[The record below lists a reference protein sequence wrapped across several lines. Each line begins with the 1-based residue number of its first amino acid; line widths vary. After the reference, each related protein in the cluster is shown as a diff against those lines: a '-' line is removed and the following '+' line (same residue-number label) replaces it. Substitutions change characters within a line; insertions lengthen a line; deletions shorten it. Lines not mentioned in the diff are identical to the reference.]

1 MRSVSSW
8 RSGMSCSG
16 MLTLARILPVANSMI
31 DGMPI
36 PTARVLGVTEP
47 SIAAASCSTSA
58 SCEAWLVGDDRATRE
73 SSPPSSTAT
82 AIFVPPT
89 STPMN

>member
-1 MRSVSSW
+1 
-8 RSGMSCSG
+8 

-36 PTARVLGVTEP
+36 PTARTCAVIEP
-47 SIAAASCSTSA
+47 SMATAICSTSA
-58 SCEAWLVGDDRATRE
+58 SCEACSVETMRDSA

-82 AIFVPPT
+82 AILVPPT